1 LISEVCDNHTIEADY
16 GIDHSQRCLAS
27 GLGHLM
33 RTILI
38 ALSIWLLINVLF
50 VLVMIPPRK
59 PRKSSRQNGTAG
71 RLSPA
76 LIKENAEPSSEEDD
90 SSSLRHVVIAIGLGV
105 FFSLTPPLLQAYDA
119 INEFVNRRRSRRNA
133 SATHHSLDQ
142 HADEVSDVETGQDK
156 NRR

>member
-1 LISEVCDNHTIEADY
+1 
-16 GIDHSQRCLAS
+16 
-27 GLGHLM
+27 M

-50 VLVMIPPRK
+50 VLVMFPPRK

>member
-1 LISEVCDNHTIEADY
+1 
-16 GIDHSQRCLAS
+16 
-27 GLGHLM
+27 M
-33 RTILI
+33 RTILV

-50 VLVMIPPRK
+50 VLVMIPARK
-59 PRKSSRQNGTAG
+59 PWKSSHQHGTSG
-71 RLSPA
+71 SRSPA

-90 SSSLRHVVIAIGLGV
+90 SFSLRHVVLAIGLGV
-105 FFSLTPPLLQAYDA
+105 FFSLTPPLLQAYDVVD
-119 INEFVNRRRSRRNA
+119 EFVNPRRSRRNA